1 MKFESLNELVKHA
14 ISTEYKVQ
22 IYREML
28 NTKNG
33 KQEFNKVI
41 RAKVQNQIGVYLW
54 ENSKTKEILYI
65 GMAGKVKPNG
75 EFVNHSV
82 QKRLLASRGKDLLGK
97 DIQTNQYI
105 KDILNQDNIE
115 ELNIHVFHLKEN
127 QIPGYIEAVLINAY
141 FQENKCLPRYNS
153 NF

>member
-1 MKFESLNELVKHA
+1 MKFESLNELVKLA

-22 IYREML
+22 ICLKML
-28 NTKNG
+28 NSNNG
-33 KQEFNKVI
+33 KKEFNKMI
-41 RAKVQNQIGVYLW
+41 RAKVLDQIGVYIW
-54 ENSKTKEILYI
+54 ENNKTKEILYI
-65 GMAGKVKPNG
+65 GMAGKVKTNG

-105 KDILNQDNIE
+105 KDILNQDNIDE
-115 ELNIHVFHLKEN
+115 MNIHVFHLKSN

-141 FQENKCLPRYNS
+141 FQENNCLPRYNS

>member
-1 MKFESLNELVKHA
+1 MKFESLRELVEHA

-22 IYREML
+22 IFREIL

-33 KQEFNKVI
+33 KREFNKEI

-65 GMAGKVKPNG
+65 GMAGKVKTDG
-75 EFVNHSV
+75 KFANHSV
-82 QKRLLASRGKDLLGK
+82 QKRLLASRCKNLLGK

-115 ELNIHVFHLKEN
+115 TLNIHVFHLKEN
-127 QIPGYIEAVLINAY
+127 QLPGFIEAVLINAY
-141 FQENKCLPRYNS
+141 FQEKNCLPRYNS
-153 NF
+153 SF

>member
-1 MKFESLNELVKHA
+1 MKFESLRELVKHA

-22 IYREML
+22 IFREIL
-28 NTKNG
+28 ITKNG
-33 KQEFNKVI
+33 KRAFNKEI
-41 RAKVQNQIGVYLW
+41 RGKVQNQIGVYLW

-65 GMAGKVKPNG
+65 GMAGKVKTDG
-75 EFVNHSV
+75 EFANHSV

-115 ELNIHVFHLKEN
+115 ALNIHVFHLKES
-127 QIPGYIEAVLINAY
+127 QLPGFIEAVLINAY
-141 FQENKCLPRYNS
+141 FQENNCLPQYNS
-153 NF
+153 SF